1 MKKAITIRLC
11 IVIAFSMIA
20 TAFLSY
26 YLQIKSAKEV
36 MYINS
41 ELRINQVK
49 EILEKNSAEIEE
61 LKANL
66 QEDFFIRAKAAAY
79 IMQNHPEV
87 IGDLEET
94 RKIASLLQ
102 VDELHLFDKSGR
114 LYAGS
119 EPKYFNYTFESG
131 EQMSFFLP
139 MLGDQTLQ
147 LCQDVT
153 PNTAENK
160 QMQYIAVWQEDGQ
173 RIIQIG
179 MEPIRLMEAMEKNEL
194 SHIFKMMTTEAG
206 IGIFAMDLSAGTV
219 VGATNQALLGRTAE
233 ELGLDLDEFRQPEG
247 RRSAEIVLEG
257 EKNYC
262 VLEPVGDVLVGVS
275 STYAKLYRYVPSNM
289 GLIIFSLCFLA
300 VAVIFILLRML
311 DRIIINGI
319 YGIIDGTKRIA
330 AGDLDYRVEIKH
342 SPEFTELSRNLNHMV
357 ESLLE
362 TTGKLSLV
370 FQNVDIP
377 IAVYEYNQDMKRVLA
392 TSKIGDILLIP
403 EEELRSLLSDKNC
416 FIEKMKERCGRPYGP
431 ERDVY
436 LLSDEGKSV
445 RYVKIKSYQEE
456 GGTLGIVVDMTAEM
470 IEKQQI
476 KMERDVDLL
485 TSLYSRR
492 AFFSRMNE
500 LLKRP
505 DEMKT
510 AMLLMTDLDN
520 LKYVNDHWGHENGD
534 LLLKTAAGLLL
545 SCEASHKLAARLSG
559 DEFVLVIYGADSQEE
574 IENALD
580 RLSRRIHETKLV
592 MPDGECVQVS
602 LSGGYVFYPECF
614 GSSRELLKLADQTM
628 YRVKKSTKGKFAKY
642 RAEDAD
648 ECRMRENED
657 KDEGELGKR

>member
-79 IMQNHPEV
+79 IMQNQPEV

-139 MLGDQTLQ
+139 MLEDQTLQ

-153 PNTAENK
+153 PNTAESK

-206 IGIFAMDLSAGTV
+206 IDIFAMDLSAGTV

-233 ELGLDLDEFRQPEG
+233 ELGLDLDEFRQREG
-247 RRSAEIVLEG
+247 RQNVEIVLEG

-403 EEELRSLLSDKNC
+403 EEELHSLLSDKNS

-436 LLSDEGKSV
+436 LLGDEGESV

-559 DEFVLVIYGADSQEE
+559 DEFVLVIYGADSQKE

-592 MPDGECVQVS
+592 MPDGECIQVS

-648 ECRMRENED
+648 SV
-657 KDEGELGKR
+657 G

>member
-1 MKKAITIRLC
+1 M
-11 IVIAFSMIA
+11 
-20 TAFLSY
+20 
-26 YLQIKSAKEV
+26 
-36 MYINS
+36 
-41 ELRINQVK
+41 
-49 EILEKNSAEIEE
+49 
-61 LKANL
+61 
-66 QEDFFIRAKAAAY
+66 
-79 IMQNHPEV
+79 
-87 IGDLEET
+87 
-94 RKIASLLQ
+94 
-102 VDELHLFDKSGR
+102 
-114 LYAGS
+114 
-119 EPKYFNYTFESG
+119 
-131 EQMSFFLP
+131 
-139 MLGDQTLQ
+139 
-147 LCQDVT
+147 
-153 PNTAENK
+153 
-160 QMQYIAVWQEDGQ
+160 
-173 RIIQIG
+173 
-179 MEPIRLMEAMEKNEL
+179 
-194 SHIFKMMTTEAG
+194 
-206 IGIFAMDLSAGTV
+206 
-219 VGATNQALLGRTAE
+219 
-233 ELGLDLDEFRQPEG
+233 
-247 RRSAEIVLEG
+247 
-257 EKNYC
+257 
-262 VLEPVGDVLVGVS
+262 
-275 STYAKLYRYVPSNM
+275 
-289 GLIIFSLCFLA
+289 
-300 VAVIFILLRML
+300 IFILLRML

-403 EEELRSLLSDKNC
+403 EEELRSLLSDKNS

-436 LLSDEGKSV
+436 LLGDEGESV

-456 GGTLGIVVDMTAEM
+456 AGTLGIVVDMTAEM

-592 MPDGECVQVS
+592 MPDGECIQVS

-648 ECRMRENED
+648 EFENWVEN
-657 KDEGELGKR
+657 

>member
-79 IMQNHPEV
+79 IMQNQPEV

-139 MLGDQTLQ
+139 MLEDQTLQ

-153 PNTAENK
+153 PNTAESK

-219 VGATNQALLGRTAE
+219 VGATNQALLGRTAA
-233 ELGLDLDEFRQPEG
+233 ELGLDLDEFRQREG
-247 RRSAEIVLEG
+247 RQSAEIVLEG

-403 EEELRSLLSDKNC
+403 EEELHSLLSDKNS

-436 LLSDEGKSV
+436 LLGDEGESV

-520 LKYVNDHWGHENGD
+520 LKQVNDHWGHENGD

-574 IENALD
+574 IENALA

-592 MPDGECVQVS
+592 MPDGECIQVS

-648 ECRMRENED
+648 SV
-657 KDEGELGKR
+657 G